1 MRGQQSPP
9 RGVHPLY
16 PSILRQARSS
26 GRVKWHR
33 EGVHGRVGPICRR
46 GRENRGSIWW
56 SRPQKRIVEEGVD
69 FIQDTE
75 EGPGEDYIFIR
86 QTDEVGL
93 GNAVLQDSQG
103 EDFVPETQF
112 DDSQIVAADAGN
124 EPNMLGTLVYMHPQ
138 FVAANCALSIE
149 QY

>member
-1 MRGQQSPP
+1 M
-9 RGVHPLY
+9 
-16 PSILRQARSS
+16 
-26 GRVKWHR
+26 
-33 EGVHGRVGPICRR
+33 
-46 GRENRGSIWW
+46 
-56 SRPQKRIVEEGVD
+56 D

-112 DDSQIVAADAGN
+112 DDSQIVATDAGN

-138 FVAANCALSIE
+138 FVAANCALSIV